1 MTRRELLARTSN
13 GFGLAAL
20 AGMLQGAESVNPL
33 ASKAAPLPAKAKSVI
48 FLFMHGGVSH
58 VDTFDPKPQLTKY
71 NGKNLSAEL
80 AKTIKTSFIHDP
92 SKAILRGSPWEFRPG
107 GTCGTPVSDLFPHV
121 RTMMDDIAVV
131 RGCYSDQFDHAPA
144 IYLRS
149 TGFQLP
155 GRPSLGS
162 WVTYGLG
169 TENQNLPAFVVMS
182 DGSTKSGPPAYGAGF
197 LPAVYQGT
205 VFRSGESPILYLKN
219 PDGVTG
225 EVQRGTLDFI
235 NTLDRMQEQTR
246 PNDSTLDAR
255 IASYELAWRMQS
267 AAPEAVDMSKET
279 EATRKLYGIGAG
291 VTDDFGRKCLLARR
305 LVERGVRFIELISG
319 TNVGADWDEAHTD
332 LTGSHPRMAAKSDL
346 PIAGLLQDL
355 KGRGLLDSTL
365 VVWNSE
371 FGRTPL
377 SQGDNGRDHHP
388 YGFSMWM
395 AGGGIQGGKVMGATD
410 EFGVQA
416 TEMRVDA
423 HDVNATILRLLGMEH
438 KQLTYLYQGRDM
450 RLTDVKGEGEFA
462 ARLLA

>member
-1 MTRRELLARTSN
+1 MTRRQLLARTSN

-20 AGMLQGAESVNPL
+20 ASLLQGAEANPL
-33 ASKAAPLPAKAKSVI
+33 APKSPPLPAKAKSVI

-58 VDTFDPKPQLTKY
+58 VDTFDPKPQLTRY
-71 NGKNLSAEL
+71 NGKTLSADL

-107 GTCGTPVSDLFPHV
+107 GTCGTPVSDLYPNV
-121 RTMMDDIAVV
+121 RNMMDDITVV
-131 RGCYSDQFDHAPA
+131 RSCVSDQFDHAPA

-149 TGFQLP
+149 TGSQLP

-182 DGSTKSGPPAYGAGF
+182 DGSTKSGPPAYGSGF

-219 PDGVTG
+219 PDGVTSD
-225 EVQRGTLDFI
+225 VQRGTLDFI
-235 NTLDRMQEQTR
+235 NKIDRMQERTR
-246 PNDSTLDAR
+246 PNDSTLEAR

-267 AAPEAVDMSKET
+267 SAPDAVDVSKES
-279 EATRKLYGIGAG
+279 EATKNLYGIGET

-332 LTGSHPRMAAKSDL
+332 LTGSHPRMAAKSDK
-346 PIAGLLQDL
+346 PIAGLLKDL
-355 KGRGLLDSTL
+355 KSRGLLDSTL
-365 VVWNSE
+365 VVWGGE

-395 AGGGIQGGKVMGATD
+395 AGGGVKGGKIYGATD

-416 TEMRVDA
+416 SDQRVDA
-423 HDVNATILRLLGMEH
+423 HDVNATILRLLGLDH

-450 RLTDVKGEGEFA
+450 RLTDVKGENEFTSF
-462 ARLLA
+462 LTT

>member
-1 MTRRELLARTSN
+1 MTRRELLACSAN

-20 AGMLQGAESVNPL
+20 AGILQGAEAPNPL
-33 ASKAAPLPAKAKSVI
+33 APKPAPLPAKAKSVI
-48 FLFMHGGVSH
+48 YLFMHGGVSH
-58 VDTFDPKPQLTKY
+58 VDTFDPKPQLTRY
-71 NGKNLSAEL
+71 TGKTLSAEL

-92 SKAILRGSPWEFRPG
+92 SKAVLRGSPWEFRPG
-107 GTCGTPVSDLFPHV
+107 GSCGTPVSDLFPHV
-121 RTMMDDIAVV
+121 RTMMDDIAVI

-149 TGFQLP
+149 TGSQIA

-182 DGSTKSGPPAYGAGF
+182 DGSTKSGPPAYGSGF
-197 LPAVYQGT
+197 LPAVYQGA

-219 PDGVTG
+219 PDGVTS
-225 EVQRGTLDFI
+225 EVQRGTLDLI
-235 NTLDRMQEQTR
+235 TTLDRLHEKTR
-246 PNDSTLDAR
+246 PHDSTLDAR

-267 AAPEAVDMSKET
+267 SAPEAVDLSKESET
-279 EATRKLYGIGAG
+279 TKKLYGIGEG

-305 LVERGVRFIELISG
+305 LVERGVRFVELISG
-319 TNVGADWDEAHTD
+319 TNVGADWDDAHTD
-332 LTGSHPRMAAKSDL
+332 LTGSHPRMAAKSDQ

-355 KGRGLLDSTL
+355 KSRGLLDSTL
-365 VVWNSE
+365 VVWGGE

-395 AGGGIQGGKVMGATD
+395 AGGGIKGGQVLGATD

-416 TEMRVDA
+416 AEMRVDA
-423 HDVNATILRLLGMEH
+423 HDVNATILRLLGIDH
-438 KQLTYLYQGRDM
+438 KHLTYLYQGRDI
-450 RLTDVKGEGEFA
+450 RLTDVKGDGEFA
-462 ARLLA
+462 AKLV

>member
-20 AGMLQGAESVNPL
+20 TGILQGAESVNPL
-33 ASKAAPLPAKAKSVI
+33 APKAAPLPAKAKSVI

-71 NGKNLSAEL
+71 NGRNLSAEL

-92 SKAILRGSPWEFRPG
+92 SKAILRGSPWAFRPG
-107 GTCGTPVSDLFPHV
+107 GTCGTPVSDLYPNV
-121 RTMMDDIAVV
+121 RNMMDDIAVV
-131 RGCYSDQFDHAPA
+131 RGCFSDQFDHAPA

-219 PDGVTG
+219 PDGITG

-235 NTLDRMQEQTR
+235 NTLDRMQAQTR
-246 PNDSTLDAR
+246 PNDSTLEAR

-267 AAPEAVDMSKET
+267 AAPEAVDMNRET
-279 EATRKLYGIGAG
+279 EATKKLYGIGEG

-332 LTGSHPRMAAKSDL
+332 LTGSHPRMAAKSDK
-346 PIAGLLQDL
+346 PIAGLLKDL

-365 VVWNSE
+365 VVWGSE

-388 YGFSMWM
+388 YGFSTWM
-395 AGGGIQGGKVMGATD
+395 AGGGIKGGKVLGATD

-416 TEMRVDA
+416 SEMRVDA

-438 KQLTYLYQGRDM
+438 KQLTYLFQGRDM

-462 ARLLA
+462 ALLLA

>member
-33 ASKAAPLPAKAKSVI
+33 ASKVAPLPAKAKSVI

-235 NTLDRMQEQTR
+235 NTLDRMQERTR

-346 PIAGLLQDL
+346 PIAGLLKDL
-355 KGRGLLDSTL
+355 KSRGLLDSTL

-395 AGGGIQGGKVMGATD
+395 AGGGIKGGKVMGATD

>member
-1 MTRRELLARTSN
+1 MTRRELLTRTSN
-13 GFGLAAL
+13 GFGMAAL
-20 AGMLQGAESVNPL
+20 AGILQGAESVNPL
-33 ASKAAPLPAKAKSVI
+33 APKPPALPGKAKSVI
-48 FLFMHGGVSH
+48 YLFMHGGVSH

-107 GTCGTPVSDLFPHV
+107 GTCGTLVSDLYPNV

-182 DGSTKSGPPAYGAGF
+182 DGSTKSGPPAYGSGF

-205 VFRSGESPILYLKN
+205 VFRGGESPILYLKN
-219 PDGVTG
+219 PDGITG
-225 EVQRGTLDFI
+225 DVQRETLDFI
-235 NTLDRMQEQTR
+235 NKIDRIQERTR

-267 AAPEAVDMSKET
+267 SAPDAVDVAKESD
-279 EATRKLYGIGAG
+279 ATKKLYGIGEG
-291 VTDDFGRKCLLARR
+291 VTDDFGHKCLLARR
-305 LVERGVRFIELISG
+305 LVERGVRFVELISG

-332 LTGSHPRMAAKSDL
+332 LTGSHPRMAAKSDK
-346 PIAGLLQDL
+346 PIAGLLKDL
-355 KGRGLLDSTL
+355 KSRGLLDSTL
-365 VVWNSE
+365 VVWGGE

-395 AGGGIQGGKVMGATD
+395 AGGGIKGGKALGGTD

-416 TEMRVDA
+416 AEMRVDA
-423 HDVNATILRLLGMEH
+423 HDVNATILRLMGIDH

-450 RLTDVKGEGEFA
+450 RLTDVKGEGEFSS
-462 ARLLA
+462 LLTS